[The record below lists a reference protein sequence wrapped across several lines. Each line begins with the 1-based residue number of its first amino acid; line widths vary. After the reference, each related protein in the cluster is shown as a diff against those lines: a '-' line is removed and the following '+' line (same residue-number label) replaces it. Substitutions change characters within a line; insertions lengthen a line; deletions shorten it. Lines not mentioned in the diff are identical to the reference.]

1 MWLIWYK
8 ALFNIINKDIELE
21 LFPLTN
27 FPHDFFRKV
36 SRMFYSTN
44 WPNLF
49 SNYCFWGTTF
59 LSYKVCANVHF
70 YDYRIN
76 AFSLVYM
83 HFASLHE
90 QKGYFSCCE
99 KIPRVIRTT
108 NRYLLFLLLGNTFF
122 WGVEE
127 GVGWVGGIG
136 VLIER
141 SAY

>member
-1 MWLIWYK
+1 MWRGNIFLTILKKWAYLCDTKFLIWCK
-8 ALFNIINKDIELE
+8 ALFNITNKDIELE
-21 LFPLTN
+21 LIPLTN
-27 FPHDFFRKV
+27 FTHDFFREV

-49 SNYCFWGTTF
+49 SNYCFWGIIF

-70 YDYRIN
+70 SDYRIH
-76 AFSLVYM
+76 AFSIVYM

-108 NRYLLFLLLGNTFF
+108 NYWGINFF
-122 WGVEE
+122 
-127 GVGWVGGIG
+127 GG
-136 VLIER
+136 
-141 SAY
+141 